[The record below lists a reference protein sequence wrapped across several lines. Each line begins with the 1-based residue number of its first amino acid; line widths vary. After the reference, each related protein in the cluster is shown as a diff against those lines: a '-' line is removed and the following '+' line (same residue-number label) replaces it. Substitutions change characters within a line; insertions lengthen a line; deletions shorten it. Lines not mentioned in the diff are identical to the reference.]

1 MRTRM
6 VSVVGSG
13 KELSAPAAALAEA
26 LGAAI
31 VKAGWGLITGGG
43 GGVMEAVSRG
53 AVAGRGT
60 ARHPPVVGVLPGY
73 DPTSGNGYLDVVL
86 PTGLGH
92 ARNAVV
98 AAAGDALVC
107 VGGATGALSE
117 VALARKLGKPVLV
130 FPETGG
136 TASLAAKAIPAV
148 IAVAGVP
155 EAIAKLKELLA

>member
-1 MRTRM
+1 M

-13 KELSAPAAALAEA
+13 KELSAIAAALAEA

-31 VKAGWGLITGGG
+31 VKAGWGVITGGG

-53 AVAGRGT
+53 AVAGRGA
-60 ARHPPVVGVLPGY
+60 ARYPPVVGVLPSY
-73 DPTSGNGYLDVVL
+73 DAASGNGYLDVAL
-86 PTGLGH
+86 PTGLGY
-92 ARNAVV
+92 ARNALV

-107 VGGATGALSE
+107 IGGATGALSE

-130 FPETGG
+130 FAQTGG
-136 TASLAAKAIPAV
+136 TASLAARAIPAV
-148 IAVAGVP
+148 IAVGSVP